1 MTSEELKFFSDAIQ
15 TFGMQKQILMVF
27 EEMAELQKELC
38 KYLRY
43 GESDEAVCRVAEE
56 LADVEIM
63 LDQMKLLFGTGR
75 VQREREKK
83 VKRLRARLDA
93 QAGSAQR
100 RSIPWEAD

>member
-1 MTSEELKFFSDAIQ
+1 MTSEELKIFCDAIQ
-15 TFGMQKQILMVF
+15 TFGIQKQILMVF

-38 KYLRY
+38 KYLRN

-83 VKRLRARLDA
+83 VQRLRTRLDA